1 MENARPP
8 CVFVFLWRG
17 CIIANEMTIVV
28 LSTDDM
34 S

>member
-1 MENARPP
+1 MENARPQR
-8 CVFVFLWRG
+8 VLDFMAG

-28 LSTDDM
+28 LLIDDM